1 MPPRG
6 SDPKDPMCLANT
18 GFKCGDGKHSC
29 NDWVACSAETHMCT
43 CHHWG
48 CADSAGVCRP
58 IKNQW
63 FPSDNRLMAV
73 AATKQGMPH
82 RFMTMNASNVSQKV
96 PTLQNGWP
104 AGEHPEAVW
113 KFLLMNDNATV
124 LITTKQGQLQSSGL
138 FLALPPAPWKGD
150 DMIAP
155 IQVKPEDA
163 MQASWRLVERPNSKT
178 AFQHITSGRFL
189 CYDSDAD
196 GLSTCASEHCKA
208 NSVDFEV
215 WPKIAGIP
223 MLKSEMLKLPGS
235 DSSASL
241 NVSKEEPASL
251 YPKKGNS
258 PPVPK
263 QKTSKPWYL
272 RNKTL

>member
-1 MPPRG
+1 M
-6 SDPKDPMCLANT
+6 A
-18 GFKCGDGKHSC
+18 
-29 NDWVACSAETHMCT
+29 SA
-43 CHHWG
+43 
-48 CADSAGVCRP
+48 
-58 IKNQW
+58 
-63 FPSDNRLMAV
+63 
-73 AATKQGMPH
+73 AAKPGMPH
-82 RFMTMNASNVSQKV
+82 RFVTMNASKTA

-124 LITTKQGQLQSSGL
+124 LITTKQGQLASSGL
-138 FLALPPAPWKGD
+138 FMALPPAPWQAD
-150 DMIAP
+150 HMIAP

-163 MQASWRLVERPNSKT
+163 LQASWRLVERPMSKT

-189 CYDSDAD
+189 CYDSKGD
-196 GLSTCASEHCKA
+196 GLSTCAKEHCEA

-223 MLKSEMLKLPGS
+223 MLSSEMFKLPGS
-235 DSSASL
+235 DSSAAPS
-241 NVSKEEPASL
+241 VSKEDPASL
-251 YPKKGNS
+251 YPKKSDS

-272 RNKTL
+272 KKKTK